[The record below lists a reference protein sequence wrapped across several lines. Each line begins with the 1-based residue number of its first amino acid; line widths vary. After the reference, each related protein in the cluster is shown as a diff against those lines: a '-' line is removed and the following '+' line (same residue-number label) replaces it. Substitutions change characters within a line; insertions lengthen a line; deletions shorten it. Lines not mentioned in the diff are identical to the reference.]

1 MILLELLWAVPL
13 ALLAWRS
20 AASGDPYW
28 MRVAALG
35 VIAVALVGAALVSS
49 VPDVDYS
56 SAVGRF
62 VTLASTA
69 LALIGSFYL
78 LYWGAVT
85 RDPHPHRLASIVGG
99 LAGLVPAFL
108 AIASAL
114 SHGAAE
120 PAR

>member
-1 MILLELLWAVPL
+1 MILLELLWAIPL

-20 AASGDPYW
+20 AVSGDPYW
-28 MRVAALG
+28 MRVAGLG

-62 VTLASTA
+62 VSLASTA

-85 RDPHPHRLASIVGG
+85 RDPQPHRLASIVGG
-99 LAGLVPAFL
+99 IAGLIPGLL
-108 AIASAL
+108 AIHSAAI
-114 SHGAAE
+114 HRE
-120 PAR
+120 